1 MKIAIETI
9 ENLQE
14 SLKSLPAVDVKK
26 REVSKP
32 EAVELLAVQVT
43 ELQEKGYTIEM
54 IAEIFTQHGLE
65 IKPQT
70 LKSYL
75 TRARG
80 HKRPKKRAS
89 TPRAK
94 APEKPD
100 DGSGKK
106 ASDKAENKQK
116 DASSVTSK
124 TAAVDGKNGTT
135 PVAAPTGNK
144 TTPKEPVKSGTFQPR
159 DDSREI

>member
-14 SLKSLPAVDVKK
+14 SLRSLPAVEVKK

-32 EAVELLAVQVT
+32 EAVQMLATQVA

-54 IAEIFTQHGLE
+54 IAEIFTARGLE

-75 TRARG
+75 TRAKG
-80 HKRPKKRAS
+80 LKGPKKRGS
-89 TPRAK
+89 K
-94 APEKPD
+94 APARPPAKPLD
-100 DGSGKK
+100 NSGKK
-106 ASDKAENKQK
+106 ASDEANQKHENAK
-116 DASSVTSK
+116 SVTHK
-124 TAAVDGKNGTT
+124 TATDDNKNAPPAAAT
-135 PVAAPTGNK
+135 PSSNK
-144 TTPKEPVKSGTFQPR
+144 TTTKDPVPSGTFQPR

>member
-14 SLKSLPAVDVKK
+14 SLKSLPVVEVKK

-32 EAVELLAVQVT
+32 EAVQMLATQVA
-43 ELQEKGYTIEM
+43 ELQKKGYTIEM
-54 IAEIFTQHGLE
+54 IAEIFTTRGLE

-75 TRARG
+75 TRA
-80 HKRPKKRAS
+80 KVQKSPKKRGS
-89 TPRAK
+89 K
-94 APEKPD
+94 APSKPSAKPLD
-100 DGSGKK
+100 NDGKK
-106 ASDKAENKQK
+106 ASLEAKKIHEKANSATQN
-116 DASSVTSK
+116 
-124 TAAVDGKNGTT
+124 AAINDNKNGTS
-135 PVAAPTGNK
+135 AAATSTGSK
-144 TTPKEPVKSGTFQPR
+144 ATPKEPVPSGTFQPR

>member
-14 SLKSLPAVDVKK
+14 SLKSLPAVEVKK

-32 EAVELLAVQVT
+32 EAVELLAAQVT
-43 ELQEKGYTIEM
+43 ELQDKGYTIEM
-54 IAEIFTQHGLE
+54 IAEIFTKHGLE

-80 HKRPKKRAS
+80 SKGPKKRAS
-89 TPRAK
+89 K
-94 APEKPD
+94 ARTKPLTKPI

-106 ASDKAENKQK
+106 ASDEAGKKQTDK
-116 DASSVTSK
+116 DSVAGK
-124 TAAVDGKNGTT
+124 TASVADQKSTT
-135 PVAAPTGNK
+135 PVVEPTGSK
-144 TTPKEPVKSGTFQPR
+144 TIPKEPVKSGTFQPR

>member
-14 SLKSLPAVDVKK
+14 SLKSLPAVEVKK

-32 EAVELLAVQVT
+32 EAVQMLAAQVA

-54 IAEIFTQHGLE
+54 IAEIFTARGLE

-75 TRARG
+75 TRAKGLKGPKRRG
-80 HKRPKKRAS
+80 
-89 TPRAK
+89 AK
-94 APEKPD
+94 APAKAPAKPLD
-100 DGSGKK
+100 NSGKK
-106 ASDKAENKQK
+106 ASDEANKKQGN
-116 DASSVTSK
+116 ASSVTHK
-124 TAAVDGKNGTT
+124 TAMDDSKKGAPAAAT
-135 PVAAPTGNK
+135 PSSTK
-144 TTPKEPVKSGTFQPR
+144 TTPKEPVQSGTFQPR

>member
-14 SLKSLPAVDVKK
+14 SLKSLPVVEVKK

-32 EAVELLAVQVT
+32 EAVQMLAAQVA

-54 IAEIFTQHGLE
+54 IAEIFTARGLE

-75 TRARG
+75 TRAKG
-80 HKRPKKRAS
+80 QKGQKKRGS
-89 TPRAK
+89 K
-94 APEKPD
+94 APAKPPAKSLD
-100 DGSGKK
+100 NSVKK
-106 ASDKAENKQK
+106 ASDEANKK
-116 DASSVTSK
+116 HANASSVTHK
-124 TAAVDGKNGTT
+124 TPADDINKGTQTT
-135 PVAAPTGNK
+135 PTLADKRATF
-144 TTPKEPVKSGTFQPR
+144 KEPVQSGTFQPR

>member
-14 SLKSLPAVDVKK
+14 SLKSLPAVEVKK

-32 EAVELLAVQVT
+32 EAVQMLATQVT

-54 IAEIFTQHGLE
+54 IAEIFTTRGLE

-75 TRARG
+75 TRAKG
-80 HKRPKKRAS
+80 LKGQKKRGSKA
-89 TPRAK
+89 PAK
-94 APEKPD
+94 APVKPLD
-100 DGSGKK
+100 KSDKK
-106 ASDKAENKQK
+106 ASDEATAKQDK
-116 DASSVTSK
+116 KSSETRITATEGSKKGASGDAVSSDRKPS
-124 TAAVDGKNGTT
+124 
-135 PVAAPTGNK
+135 
-144 TTPKEPVKSGTFQPR
+144 PKEPVQSGTFQPR
-159 DDSREI
+159 EDSREI

>member
-14 SLKSLPAVDVKK
+14 SLKSLPAVEVKK

-32 EAVELLAVQVT
+32 EAVQMLAAQVA

-54 IAEIFTQHGLE
+54 IAEIFTASGLE

-75 TRARG
+75 TRAKG
-80 HKRPKKRAS
+80 LKGPKKRS
-89 TPRAK
+89 SK
-94 APEKPD
+94 APARTPAKPLD
-100 DGSGKK
+100 NSGQK
-106 ASDKAENKQK
+106 ASDEANKKQEN
-116 DASSVTSK
+116 ANSVTNK
-124 TAAVDGKNGTT
+124 TATDDSEDGAPAAAT
-135 PVAAPTGNK
+135 PSGNK
-144 TTPKEPVKSGTFQPR
+144 TTTKEPVKSGTFQPR
-159 DDSREI
+159 GDSREI

>member
-14 SLKSLPAVDVKK
+14 SLKSLPAVEVKK

-32 EAVELLAVQVT
+32 EAVQMLAAQVSD
-43 ELQEKGYTIEM
+43 LQKKGYTIEM
-54 IAEIFTQHGLE
+54 IAEIFTANGLD

-75 TRARG
+75 TRAKG
-80 HKRPKKRAS
+80 LKGPKKRGSKSPAR
-89 TPRAK
+89 TPAK
-94 APEKPD
+94 PLD
-100 DGSGKK
+100 NSGKK
-106 ASDKAENKQK
+106 ASDEANKKQENADSLNRK
-116 DASSVTSK
+116 TSTDDSK
-124 TAAVDGKNGTT
+124 KGAPSAATPSGNNTT
-135 PVAAPTGNK
+135 T
-144 TTPKEPVKSGTFQPR
+144 KEPVKSGTFQPR

>member
-14 SLKSLPAVDVKK
+14 SLKSLPAVEVKK

-32 EAVELLAVQVT
+32 EAVQMLAAQVA

-54 IAEIFTQHGLE
+54 IAEIFTASGLE

-75 TRARG
+75 TRAKVMKG
-80 HKRPKKRAS
+80 PKKRGSKA
-89 TPRAK
+89 PAK
-94 APEKPD
+94 APAKPLD
-100 DGSGKK
+100 NSGKK
-106 ASDKAENKQK
+106 ASDEANKKQG
-116 DASSVTSK
+116 DARSVIHK
-124 TAAVDGKNGTT
+124 TATNDSKNDAPASAT
-135 PVAAPTGNK
+135 PSGNK
-144 TTPKEPVKSGTFQPR
+144 STPKEPVTSGTFQPR

>member
-14 SLKSLPAVDVKK
+14 SLKSLPAVEVKK

-32 EAVELLAVQVT
+32 EAVQMLAAQVAELHA
-43 ELQEKGYTIEM
+43 KGYTIEM
-54 IAEIFTQHGLE
+54 IAEIFTTSGLE

-75 TRARG
+75 TRAKG
-80 HKRPKKRAS
+80 QKGQKKRVS
-89 TPRAK
+89 K
-94 APEKPD
+94 APAKPPAKPLD
-100 DGSGKK
+100 NSEKK
-106 ASDKAENKQK
+106 ASDETNKK
-116 DASSVTSK
+116 HDNTSSVTSK
-124 TAAVDGKNGTT
+124 TAADDGKNGAN
-135 PVAAPTGNK
+135 PVATANASK
-144 TTPKEPVKSGTFQPR
+144 TTPKEPVQSGTFQPR